1 MKSMIARLGGTRFEP
16 ALLHFAARF
25 LPLFQKALNDTRPFW
40 IREGVSSTQKAA
52 LEPLRKKLTESPHFF
67 SVPANSWLIEPV
79 GVSSKNLEPA
89 LTWAFDRGDF
99 DVLTA
104 VSGSTLSFDTDWTV
118 SSRLSARLLKQ
129 VSEGRIQ
136 VAFAPR
142 ATLGT
147 ARRLIPLEVWKQTKK
162 GNLVSPAWN
171 GVFSEIAS
179 LDEGIATQN
188 ADLQLA
194 SSLQSLYEVN
204 HKIDA
209 VYLWV
214 DGSDPKWLAKKSS
227 FEGNVP
233 LDHGTAPSRFVSR
246 NELYFS
252 LRSLLQH
259 AAWVNKVWVVTDGQ
273 TPDLGELADRVTIID
288 HKDFIPAEY
297 LPTFNSHTI
306 TANLHRIPG
315 LTEHFLYLNDDI
327 FFGRNLHPGIWFD
340 TLGRSVIRY
349 TRTVMPGFSA
359 NDKDLIQKIRQNTV
373 MLAHGRG
380 LKTTTRSIQHGP
392 HPMQK
397 TIMEKLWKEF
407 GQEFDKTCLSRFRSE
422 TDIVPEWLHN
432 FAAITSGRG
441 FIGGKL
447 TYNYIVLNSKKSL
460 PRILG
465 LFFRRVP
472 SVLCLNDVSE
482 LAADDV
488 ASEATVENRLRRIT
502 KLLES
507 DR

>member
-1 MKSMIARLGGTRFEP
+1 MKSVIARLGGSRFEST
-16 ALLHFAARF
+16 LLKVASRV

-40 IREGVSSTQKAA
+40 IREAVSSSQKAA
-52 LEPLRKKLTESPHFF
+52 LEPLRQKVTESSHYF
-67 SVPANSWLIEPV
+67 SVPANSWLIEPL
-79 GVSSKNLEPA
+79 GVSSKNLEAA
-89 LTWAFDRGDF
+89 LTWAFESGDF

-104 VSGSTLSFDTDWTV
+104 VSSSTLSFDTDWTV
-118 SSRLSARLLKQ
+118 GSKLSPRLLNQ

-136 VAFAPR
+136 IAFAPR

-147 ARRLIPLEVWKQTKK
+147 SRRLIPLEVWRQSKK

-179 LDEGIATQN
+179 LDGSVVRRDG
-188 ADLQLA
+188 DLDQA
-194 SSLQSLYEVN
+194 EAFQSVFEIN

-214 DGSDPKWLAKKSS
+214 DGSDPKWLAKKSN
-227 FEGNVP
+227 FEGQGP
-233 LDHGTAPSRFVSR
+233 SDHGTAPSRFVSR

-259 AAWVNKVWVVTDGQ
+259 AAWVNKVWIVTDGQ
-273 TPDLGELADRVTIID
+273 VPELGELSDRVTVVD

-306 TANLHRIPG
+306 SANLHRIPG

-359 NDKDLIQKIRQNTV
+359 HDNDLIQKIRQNTV
-373 MLAHGRG
+373 LLAHGRG

-397 TIMEKLWKEF
+397 GIMEKLWKEF
-407 GQEFDKTCLSRFRSE
+407 GSEFDKTCRSRFRLE

-447 TYNYIVLNSKKSL
+447 TYSYIVLNSKKSL

-482 LAADDV
+482 LAADDI
-488 ASEATVENRLRRIT
+488 ASEDTVENRLRLIT